1 MNTFSKRAIWLAV
14 NSEHGDRLVQIA
26 QEHIRLARDL
36 AVHRLHL
43 SDVDAEI
50 LKSRI
55 EELRKERDA
64 ILMQFEGGE
73 AVELPDH
80 K

>member
-1 MNTFSKRAIWLAV
+1 MSAFSKRAIWQAV

-26 QEHIRLARDL
+26 KEHIRLARDL
-36 AVHRLHL
+36 AEHRLYM
-43 SDVDAEI
+43 SSVEVEI

-64 ILMQFEGGE
+64 ILAQFEGR
-73 AVELPDH
+73 
-80 K
+80 

>member
-36 AVHRLHL
+36 AENRLHL

-64 ILMQFEGGE
+64 ILIQFEGR
-73 AVELPDH
+73 
-80 K
+80 